1 MIFFTPI
8 KLPLQPTDMS
18 LFENSIFPTIKRKI
32 TSCRNPEEVSTIEEN
47 TQENTESPS
56 DDMETR
62 KPSALRDVYGSKWLC
77 MSHTVWVILYD
88 SYSMSQMFF
97 KMPFQDWRLY
107 MMGTGFV
114 FFVLRRTT
122 YQSWLGAGW
131 PQYVVANNP
140 DIDGDDFDLEIN
152 TFQSTAYFCLIVAN
166 IVPGSLIDYL
176 AKTYPRLFKFIS
188 FA

>member
-62 KPSALRDVYGSKWLC
+62 KPSALRDVYGSK
-77 MSHTVWVILYD
+77 
-88 SYSMSQMFF
+88 
-97 KMPFQDWRLY
+97 
-107 MMGTGFV
+107 
-114 FFVLRRTT
+114 
-122 YQSWLGAGW
+122 
-131 PQYVVANNP
+131 
-140 DIDGDDFDLEIN
+140 
-152 TFQSTAYFCLIVAN
+152 
-166 IVPGSLIDYL
+166 
-176 AKTYPRLFKFIS
+176 
-188 FA
+188 

>member
-1 MIFFTPI
+1 
-8 KLPLQPTDMS
+8 
-18 LFENSIFPTIKRKI
+18 
-32 TSCRNPEEVSTIEEN
+32 
-47 TQENTESPS
+47 
-56 DDMETR
+56 
-62 KPSALRDVYGSKWLC
+62 
-77 MSHTVWVILYD
+77 
-88 SYSMSQMFF
+88 MSQMFF

-176 AKTYPRLFKFIS
+176 AKTYPRLLKFIS